1 MNPKFLALYTP
12 RSVCLGNG
20 GFGFVTSAVRIS
32 DGAEVAVKFILREK
46 VPPKSWA
53 RDPVLGVIP
62 VEVDHKNIIKFLDY
76 FSDNMYLYLVTELH
90 GAAWT
95 PPLPS
100 MPAACSQST
109 EDSLFKSLS
118 PSFSDAS
125 TLGSGISVC
134 ESPTSSVC
142 EKNEKL
148 TPLERRNSCDLF
160 ECIEFYQRFNEDQA
174 RKVFKQIVSAVAY
187 LASLNIIHRDIKDEN
202 VLIDS
207 EFNVKLIDF
216 GSATI
221 LNKNG
226 YVSDGLF
233 LGTLQYAAPEI
244 LTGSPCHGSAC
255 EVWALGC
262 CLYIMLAGETPF
274 ESPSDIVTLPA
285 PLAPRKAVL
294 SPNVSGLIRWMLEKD
309 PVRRATIQD
318 ILRHPWIVVEDN

>member
-1 MNPKFLALYTP
+1 M
-12 RSVCLGNG
+12 S
-20 GFGFVTSAVRIS
+20 
-32 DGAEVAVKFILREK
+32 
-46 VPPKSWA
+46 
-53 RDPVLGVIP
+53 
-62 VEVDHKNIIKFLDY
+62 VDHKNIIKFLDY

-100 MPAACSQST
+100 MPAACSQLT

-160 ECIEFYQRFNEDQA
+160 ECIEFYQRFNEDQ
-174 RKVFKQIVSAVAY
+174 
-187 LASLNIIHRDIKDEN
+187 

-233 LGTLQYAAPEI
+233 LGY
-244 LTGSPCHGSAC
+244 
-255 EVWALGC
+255 
-262 CLYIMLAGETPF
+262 
-274 ESPSDIVTLPA
+274 
-285 PLAPRKAVL
+285 VL
-294 SPNVSGLIRWMLEKD
+294 SMRGK
-309 PVRRATIQD
+309 
-318 ILRHPWIVVEDN
+318 

>member
-1 MNPKFLALYTP
+1 MDPKFLAIYTP
-12 RSVCLGNG
+12 KPVCLGNG
-20 GFGFVTSAVRIS
+20 GFGFVTSAVRNS

-76 FSDNMYLYLVTELH
+76 FSDNIYLYLVTELH
-90 GAAWT
+90 GATWT
-95 PPLPS
+95 PAVPS
-100 MPAACSQST
+100 ISATCSQSN
-109 EDSLFKSLS
+109 EDYLLKSMS
-118 PSFSDAS
+118 PSLSDAS
-125 TLGSGISVC
+125 TLGSGRSVC
-134 ESPTSSVC
+134 ESPTASVC
-142 EKNEKL
+142 ENKENL
-148 TPLERRNSCDLF
+148 TLLERRNSCDLF
-160 ECIEFYQRFNEDQA
+160 ECIEFFQRFNENQA
-174 RKVFKQIVSAVAY
+174 RKVFKQIVSAVSY
-187 LASLNIIHRDIKDEN
+187 LASMNIIHRDIKDEN

-226 YVSDGLF
+226 DVSDGLF

-244 LTGSPCHGSAC
+244 LTGSPCRGSAC

-274 ESPSDIVTLPA
+274 ESPRDIVMLPA

-294 SPNVSGLIRWMLEKD
+294 SSNVCGLIRWMLEKD
-309 PVRRATIQD
+309 PARRATLPE
-318 ILRHPWIVVEDN
+318 ILMHPWMILEEN